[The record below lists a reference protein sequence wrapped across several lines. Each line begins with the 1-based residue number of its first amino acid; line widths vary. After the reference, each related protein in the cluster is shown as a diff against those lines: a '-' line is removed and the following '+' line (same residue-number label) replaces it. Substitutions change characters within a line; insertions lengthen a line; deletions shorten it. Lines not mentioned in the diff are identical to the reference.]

1 MLCGQW
7 GHKVKVQKF
16 QILCKV
22 IPHVWEK
29 EAEASHLGCI
39 FVEDSLI
46 PVRGW
51 DGAGGHPQG
60 TRGSFQ
66 KTGGWAVIVVDR
78 LCPLQSQPLSGRGG
92 KGGEDQES

>member
-7 GHKVKVQKF
+7 GHEVKVQKF

-39 FVEDSLI
+39 FVENSLI

-60 TRGSFQ
+60 TLGSFQ
-66 KTGGWAVIVVDR
+66 KTGEWAVIR
-78 LCPLQSQPLSGRGG
+78 LCPLRSQPLLGRGG
-92 KGGEDQES
+92 KGGGDQES